1 MVDFLQTPSLLSK
14 GVYLQLVV
22 EMKLLDDAIIRS
34 NEREEV
40 LTYHYKALENR
51 FIIPFRK
58 VKGKLRRLVLEKQ
71 RGLNIEE
78 NCALKDELCMRCPTC
93 LLFGGTGET
102 SEKGPHGKQNY
113 NILSRVLGETFI
125 STNEEKGIQN
135 YTQNAVGE
143 KDLRTDQALMTIL
156 TVPKETLFKGVVT
169 IKDPTKEMASVI
181 VDNLKRL
188 TRIGARSVEW
198 GRVETTIVS
207 AKLSDREDISVYN
220 LLQADEP
227 QTDDISIIEN
237 LPAVDE
243 AYKTLNSQ
251 VIELLKDL
259 IERRSPKKE
268 KKGKAKE
275 ETKEEGTEAGAE

>member
-34 NEREEV
+34 NEREEA

-71 RGLNIEE
+71 RSYNIQPD
-78 NCALKDELCMRCPTC
+78 CALKDDLCLNCPSC

-102 SEKGPHGKQNY
+102 SSIKAQY

-125 STNEEKGIQN
+125 STNTVEGIRN

-143 KDLRTDQALMTIL
+143 KDLMTGQALMTIL
-156 TVPKETLFKGVVT
+156 TVPKETVFKGVVT

-198 GRVETTIVS
+198 GRVETIIVN
-207 AKLSDREDISVYN
+207 AKLSDREDISIYN
-220 LLQADEP
+220 LLQNDASL
-227 QTDDISIIEN
+227 TDDISIIEN
-237 LPAVDE
+237 LPLVE
-243 AYKTLNSQ
+243 TAYTTLNSQ
-251 VIELLKDL
+251 IPALLKDL
-259 IERRSPKKE
+259 IERRSPKKD
-268 KKGKAKE
+268 KKAKP
-275 ETKEEGTEAGAE
+275 KEAVQAEGAEVGAE

>member
-1 MVDFLQTPSLLSK
+1 MVNFLGTPALLSR

-34 NEREEV
+34 NEPEEV
-40 LTYHYKALENR
+40 LTHHYKAIGNR
-51 FIIPFRK
+51 FIIPWRK

-102 SEKGPHGKQNY
+102 SEKGPYGKQNY

-125 STNEEKGIQN
+125 SINELEMIQN

-143 KDLRTDQALMTIL
+143 KDLMTGQALMTIL
-156 TVPKETLFKGVVT
+156 TVPKETMFRGVVT
-169 IKDPTKEMASVI
+169 IKDPTKEMASII
-181 VDNLKRL
+181 VDNLRRL

-198 GRVETTIVS
+198 GRVETTIID
-207 AKLSDREDISVYN
+207 ARLSDRENISVYN
-220 LLQADEP
+220 LLQTAEA
-227 QTDDISIIEN
+227 QTNDISVIEN
-237 LPAVDE
+237 LPAVEE
-243 AYKTLNSQ
+243 AYSTLNNQ
-251 VIELLKDL
+251 IPIMLKDL

-268 KKGKAKE
+268 KRGKVKE
-275 ETKEEGTEAGAE
+275 EAKIEGTEAGEE

>member
-1 MVDFLQTPSLLSK
+1 MVNFLETPSLLSK

-22 EMKLLDDAIIRS
+22 DMKLLDDAIIRS
-34 NEREEV
+34 NEPEEV
-40 LTYHYKALENR
+40 LTYHYNAVGNR
-51 FIIPFRK
+51 FIIPWRK

-102 SEKGPHGKQNY
+102 SEKGPYGKQNY

-125 STNEEKGIQN
+125 STSEVEGIQN

-143 KDLRTDQALMTIL
+143 KDLMTGQALMIIL
-156 TVPKETLFKGVVT
+156 TVPKETIFRGVVT
-169 IKDPTKEMASVI
+169 IKDPSKEMASVI
-181 VDNLKRL
+181 VDNLRRL

-198 GRVETTIVS
+198 GRVETTIID
-207 AKLSDREDISVYN
+207 ARLSDRENISVYN
-220 LLQADEP
+220 LLQTAEA
-227 QTDDISIIEN
+227 QADDISVIGN
-237 LPAVDE
+237 LPAVEE
-243 AYKTLNSQ
+243 AYSTLNNQ
-251 VIELLKDL
+251 IPTMLKDL
-259 IERRSPKKE
+259 IERRAPKKE

-275 ETKEEGTEAGAE
+275 EAKIEGTEAGEE

>member
-1 MVDFLQTPSLLSK
+1 MANFLETPSLLSK

-34 NEREEV
+34 NEAEEV
-40 LTYHYKALENR
+40 LTHHYDAIGNR
-51 FIIPFRK
+51 FIVPWRK

-102 SEKGPHGKQNY
+102 SEKGPYGKQNY

-125 STNEEKGIQN
+125 STGEVAGIQN

-143 KDLRTDQALMTIL
+143 EDLMTGQALMTIL
-156 TVPKETLFKGVVT
+156 TVPKEIVFKGVVT
-169 IKDPTKEMASVI
+169 IKDPTIEMASVI

-198 GRVETTIVS
+198 GRVETTIID
-207 AKLSDREDISVYN
+207 ARLSDRENISVYN
-220 LLQADEP
+220 LLQTAEV
-227 QTDDISIIEN
+227 QANDISVIEN
-237 LPAVDE
+237 LPPVEE
-243 AYKTLNSQ
+243 AYNTLNNQ
-251 VIELLKDL
+251 IPAMLKHL
-259 IERRSPKKE
+259 IERRVPEKE
-268 KKGKAKE
+268 KRGKAKE
-275 ETKEEGTEAGAE
+275 EARIEGAEAGEE

>member
-1 MVDFLQTPSLLSK
+1 MVNFLETPSLLSR
-14 GVYLQLVV
+14 GIYLQIVV
-22 EMKLLDDAIIRS
+22 KMKLLDDAIIRS
-34 NEREEV
+34 NEAEEV
-40 LTYHYKALENR
+40 LTHHYDSIGNR
-51 FIIPFRK
+51 FIIPWRK

-143 KDLRTDQALMTIL
+143 KDLMTGQALMTIL

>member
-1 MVDFLQTPSLLSK
+1 MVNYLETPSLLGK

-34 NEREEV
+34 NEAEEV
-40 LTYHYKALENR
+40 MTYHYKTIGNR
-51 FIIPFRK
+51 FIIPWRK
-58 VKGKLRRLVLEKQ
+58 IKGKLRRLVMEKQ
-71 RGLNIEE
+71 RSYSIQPD
-78 NCALKDELCMRCPTC
+78 CALKDDLCLNCPSC

-102 SEKGPHGKQNY
+102 SSSKVQY

-125 STNEEKGIQN
+125 STETVEGIQN

-143 KDLRTDQALMTIL
+143 KDLMTGQALMTIL
-156 TVPKETLFKGVVT
+156 TVPKETVFKGVVT
-169 IKDPTKEMASVI
+169 VKDPTKEMASIV
-181 VDNLKRL
+181 VDNIDRL

-198 GRVETTIVS
+198 GRVETTIVN

-220 LLQADEP
+220 LLQSNEP
-227 QTDDISIIEN
+227 QPNDTIVIEN
-237 LPAVDE
+237 LPAVE
-243 AYKTLNSQ
+243 AAYTTVNGQ
-251 VIELLKDL
+251 IPALLKDL

-275 ETKEEGTEAGAE
+275 AVQAGKEETGEE